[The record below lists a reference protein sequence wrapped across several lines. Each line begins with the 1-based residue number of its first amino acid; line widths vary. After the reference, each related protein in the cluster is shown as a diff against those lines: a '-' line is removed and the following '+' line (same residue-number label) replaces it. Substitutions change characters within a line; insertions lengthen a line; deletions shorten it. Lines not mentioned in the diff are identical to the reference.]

1 MRASRA
7 IGAVLLGA
15 ACALASGRARAQ
27 EFGGGG
33 GAVREGIGT
42 RLGVE
47 STWASF
53 DLDGV
58 RGSFAGVAAR
68 VDWRAGS
75 RVDLRVLVPVY
86 ALTLDGAATQV
97 GLGDSE
103 LRVRVL
109 VYDAHPWRVFAGLA
123 DALPTGSTSIGVG
136 QGAPQLTPF
145 LTAGYRAGRIIVYVN
160 AADALTLRPADKP
173 ALPDYVDPSTDHE
186 LHGTFGVIAE
196 MGDHLYAVATGSGT
210 VVLVPEHAG
219 EALATAGLAVGV
231 LPSSRFK
238 LLAGAQLPV
247 AGEHRFDVRATLAA
261 YAYF

>member
-1 MRASRA
+1 M
-7 IGAVLLGA
+7 LLAA
-15 ACALASGRARAQ
+15 ACTLLARGAGAQ

-53 DLDGV
+53 DLDRV
-58 RGSFAGVAAR
+58 RGSFAGVTAR

-75 RVDLRVLVPVY
+75 RVDLRLLVPVY
-86 ALTLDGAATQV
+86 AVTLDGAPTHAA
-97 GLGDSE
+97 LGDSE

-123 DALPTGSTSIGVG
+123 DGLPTGSTSIGVG

-145 LTAGYRAGRIIVYVN
+145 LTAGYRAGPVVVYVN

-186 LHGTFGVIAE
+186 LHGTLGVIAE
-196 MGDHLYAVATGSGT
+196 MGEHLYAVATGNGT
-210 VVLVPEHAG
+210 VVLVPSRAG
-219 EALATAGLAVGV
+219 DALATAGLAVGV
-231 LPSSRFK
+231 LPSKRFK
-238 LLAGAQLPV
+238 LLAGAQLPL

-261 YAYF
+261 YVYF